1 MIRPSTAALVALL
14 AGAPSLTLAQQAP
27 PSSAETLFHLSA
39 GGSVQT
45 APDQLV
51 ADLLAQDTS
60 PSAADAQRRVNA
72 LVAQGMQAARSV
84 SVVEARAMG
93 YEVSPADEKRTR
105 WFAQQTLE
113 LRSADGSTL
122 LDLIGR
128 LQQQGFVTAS
138 LDWQLS
144 PALRRKAYAEATT
157 IALKALQEQAASAAA
172 TLGLHVDHLKE
183 VQLQPREPRLLRPMM
198 AMAAKASAPAPQATA
213 APEDVTAEVSA
224 EVVLRP

>member
-1 MIRPSTAALVALL
+1 MNRTPTVALVALL
-14 AGAPSLTLAQQAP
+14 AGAPGPTMAQQAP
-27 PSSAETLFHLSA
+27 ASSAETLLHLSA
-39 GGSVQT
+39 GGSAQ
-45 APDQLV
+45 ADPDQLV

-72 LVAQGMQAARSV
+72 LVALGMQAARSA

-113 LRSADGSTL
+113 LRSTDGPTL
-122 LDLIGR
+122 LDLTGR
-128 LQQQGFVTAS
+128 LQQQGFLTAS
-138 LDWQLS
+138 LNWQLS
-144 PALRRKAYAEATT
+144 PALRRKAYAEATA
-157 IALKALQEQAASAAA
+157 IALKALLEQAASAAA
-172 TLGLHVDHLKE
+172 TLGLHVDHLKD
-183 VQLQPREPRLLRPMM
+183 VQLQPREPRPIRPMM
-198 AMAAKASAPAPQATA
+198 AMAAKASEPAPQATA